1 MLQPLTELFLW
12 IVDRAHDLTGNYW
25 VAIFVF
31 TLVSK
36 VVLMPL
42 SLWCQKNSIVMV
54 QVMPD
59 LFRLKEKYFGDRETV
74 DEKQNELY
82 KSHHY
87 HPLLSLIPLALQIL
101 ILFAL
106 VDVIHAITDSGAP
119 GTEFLGLVPSKDGGS
134 SFVMVIL
141 ATLSAIAMGFASN
154 HINPLQK
161 EQSRAEKNMT
171 NGLSI
176 VLSMFLAFFVA
187 CGMAFYW
194 VCSNLLSILV
204 QVVCNIVIRPSKYID
219 YDELNAT
226 RDSYEAMVNATKS
239 GLKWWRRDPNAG
251 RERADYKRFFKI
263 DNKHLVFYSEGSG
276 FYKYFRGAIEWLLA
290 NSDIRIH
297 YVTSDPND
305 QIFKIAETEPRI
317 LPYYLGQRRLIT
329 LMMKMDADV
338 VVTSLGDLDNFYI
351 KRSYVDKDTKY
362 VYMCHHMTSMTVT
375 STRGEYTNYDAVMC
389 VGPHQQKELRALEN
403 YYGTKEK
410 DVPAIGYDL
419 LDREI
424 ADYAAKDKA
433 VHIRPEILIAPTWNY
448 DNLLDSCIE
457 DILSELLG
465 HGYHITVRPHP
476 EYKKRYGAKLD
487 TLLERYHDVPND
499 ELTFEMDFSGHTSI
513 LEADVLMTDW
523 SSIAEEFSFTTLK
536 PCLFIDTAM
545 KELNHDWREITDW
558 TPSDIALRNEIGI
571 SVDPKSL
578 EGLRAAVD
586 DMISNPDR
594 WAKRIEAV
602 RSQMIFNLGHG
613 GEAAGEYLLRE
624 VLAQQG
630 KKKKAN
636 GVSKK
641 GAARHV
647 AY

>member
-1 MLQPLTELFLW
+1 MLQPLTNLFLA
-12 IVDRAHDLTGNYW
+12 IVDWAHGLTGSYW

-36 VVLMPL
+36 IVLMPL
-42 SLWCQKNSIVMV
+42 ALWCQKNSIVMV

-59 LFRLKEKYFGDRETV
+59 LFRLREKYFGDRETI

-87 HPLLSLIPLALQIL
+87 HPLLSLIPLAFQIL

-119 GTEFLGLVPSKDGGS
+119 GTEFLGLVPSEDGGS
-134 SFVMVIL
+134 SLVMVLL
-141 ATLSAIAMGFASN
+141 ATLSAVAMGFASN

-176 VLSMFLAFFVA
+176 ALSMFLAFFVA

-204 QVVCNIVIRPSKYID
+204 QVVCNIVIRPSKHID
-219 YDELNAT
+219 YVELNAA
-226 RDSYEAMVNATKS
+226 RDSYETMVNATKS
-239 GLKWWRRDPNAG
+239 EHKWWQRDPNAG

-290 NSDIRIH
+290 NSDVRIH

-305 QIFKIAETEPRI
+305 QVFEIAQSEPRI

-351 KRSYVDKDTKY
+351 KRSYVDKETRY

-389 VGPHQQKELRALEN
+389 VGPHQQKELRALER

-410 DVPAIGYDL
+410 ATPAIGYDL

-424 ADYAAKDKA
+424 ADYAAMGKA
-433 VHIRPEILIAPTWNY
+433 PHARPEILIAPTWNY
-448 DNLLDSCIE
+448 DNILDSCID
-457 DILSELLG
+457 DILTRLLG
-465 HGYHITVRPHP
+465 HGYHVTVRPHP
-476 EYKKRYGAKLD
+476 EYKKRYGAKLEA
-487 TLLERYHDVPND
+487 LLERYRDVSDD
-499 ELTFEMDFSGHTSI
+499 ELTFECDFSGHSSI

-536 PCLFIDTAM
+536 PCLFVDTTM

-558 TPSDIALRNEIGI
+558 VPSDVSLRNEIGV
-571 SVDPKSL
+571 SLDPKAL
-578 EGLRAAVD
+578 DGLRAAVD
-586 DMISNPDR
+586 DMVGNPGR
-594 WAKRIEAV
+594 WADHIESV

-613 GEAAGEYLLRE
+613 GEAAGKYLLEE
-624 VLAQQG
+624 VLAQQE
-630 KKKKAN
+630 KKKASN
-636 GVSKK
+636 DPAKK
-641 GAARHV
+641 GAARH
-647 AY
+647 AA